1 MANGK
6 VSQKDI
12 LNLIN
17 KKAGRQIAFTAE
29 EENPAN
35 IRDWISTGSRWLDS
49 IICQGQLAGIPVG
62 RVTEIAGLE
71 SSGKSYMA
79 GQVAAEAQKKGI
91 KVMYFDSE
99 QTMTS
104 EFLQKLG
111 CDMDGDNQ
119 IIIIQPDDVEMVLE
133 TVELCM
139 ANDPDSR
146 YLFILDSS
154 MSSRS

>member
-62 RVTEIAGLE
+62 R
-71 SSGKSYMA
+71 
-79 GQVAAEAQKKGI
+79 
-91 KVMYFDSE
+91 
-99 QTMTS
+99 
-104 EFLQKLG
+104 
-111 CDMDGDNQ
+111 
-119 IIIIQPDDVEMVLE
+119 
-133 TVELCM
+133 
-139 ANDPDSR
+139 R
-146 YLFILDSS
+146 
-154 MSSRS
+154 